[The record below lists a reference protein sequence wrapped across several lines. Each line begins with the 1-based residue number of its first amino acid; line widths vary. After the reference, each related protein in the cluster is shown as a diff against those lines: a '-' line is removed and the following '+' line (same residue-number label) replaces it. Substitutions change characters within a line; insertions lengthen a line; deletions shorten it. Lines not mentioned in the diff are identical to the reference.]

1 MTYYLLLEGD
11 SEKDVYFDSN
21 VLGEESFGTF
31 YSGQGLVA
39 LNNIVNQ
46 KPELLETIKILDE
59 MKNIIKTN
67 AEIAKK
73 IRDKLGSLG
82 WN

>member
-11 SEKDVYFDSN
+11 SEKDTHFDSN

-31 YSGQGLVA
+31 YAGQGLVA

-46 KPELLETIKILDE
+46 KPELLETIKILDDTKKSYTLTE
-59 MKNIIKTN
+59 FMDTISKFTIKST
-67 AEIAKK
+67 
-73 IRDKLGSLG
+73 
-82 WN
+82 

>member
-11 SEKDVYFDSN
+11 SEKDTYFDSN

-31 YSGQGLVA
+31 YTGQGMIA

-46 KPELLETIKILDE
+46 KPELLETIKILDDY
-59 MKNIIKTN
+59 
-67 AEIAKK
+67 KK
-73 IRDKLGSLG
+73 SYTLTEFFDLLSKLKVMT
-82 WN
+82 

>member
-1 MTYYLLLEGD
+1 LEGD

-46 KPELLETIKILDE
+46 KPELLETIKIFDE
-59 MKNIIKTN
+59 TKKPYTITEFMDVISKFNIKS
-67 AEIAKK
+67 A
-73 IRDKLGSLG
+73 
-82 WN
+82 

>member
-11 SEKDVYFDSN
+11 SEKDTYFDSN

-31 YSGQGLVA
+31 YTGQGIVA

-59 MKNIIKTN
+59 MKNSYTLTEFFDLLSKLKVKT
-67 AEIAKK
+67 
-73 IRDKLGSLG
+73 
-82 WN
+82 

>member
-31 YSGQGLVA
+31 YTGQGMVA
-39 LNNIVNQ
+39 LTNIVNQ

-59 MKNIIKTN
+59 TKKPYTITEFMDVISKFNIKS
-67 AEIAKK
+67 A
-73 IRDKLGSLG
+73 
-82 WN
+82 